1 MTKWTEEQ
9 LRAINENDRNIIVS
23 AGAGSGK
30 TAVLT
35 ERVITKIKSGIKI
48 NELLVLT
55 FTKAAAKEMKERI
68 KKSLAKEEK
77 LKEQLDLIDGAYITT
92 FDSFS
97 LSIVK
102 KYHYLL
108 NIPKNVSLLNDT
120 VLEYKT
126 YEFLNE
132 IFNRLYEEENE
143 DFLSLI
149 EVFALKNENSLKKD
163 IIKISKNLD
172 LKEDKLKFLEEYPF
186 FSNQEKDFEEFKN
199 LVNSSKKY
207 LRNYL
212 EEISFLAGE
221 ELYQEMELAVNKVL
235 DASYDELVNL
245 NYADLGF
252 PRTPNNADEE
262 LKFLKAKIKEEL
274 ENILHKYC
282 NYSKDEHFNLN
293 KNSSKYIKIIIDII
307 KELELKLQEFKKEH
321 NKYSFTDIAKMS
333 IELVSNFPDAKEE
346 LKNQFK
352 EIMLD
357 EYQDTSDLQEILIG
371 LISDNNVYMVG
382 DIKQSI
388 YQFRNANPDIFKD
401 KYQSYLEDEEKG
413 LKIDLN
419 KNFRSRREVID
430 DINLIFSKLMT
441 LDLGGADY
449 QKNQEMIFGNLNY
462 DSNVTK
468 EKRNLRILN
477 YENKEKYYSDEEIEI
492 FTILRDIEDKIKNKY
507 QVLDKETNKLRD
519 ITYAD
524 IAILIDR
531 SKSFDLYKK
540 IFEHHQ
546 IPLNKYTK
554 TSVLESNEILLIK
567 NLLILLNKLE
577 NKEYD
582 NKFRYAY
589 VSIARS
595 YLSSISD
602 NDIYHSLNNNQIFE
616 SSIIK
621 TLREIDPNK
630 YTVYQL
636 LERLIQDFNF
646 YEKTVL
652 VADINERTYKLNFLL
667 DIAKELDDLSYDY
680 NDLISIIET
689 SLKEEFKME
698 IEISPLSIN
707 SVKIMTIHHSK
718 GLEYPLVYLSS
729 LNKEFNRQELRDT
742 ILYSKDYGIIL
753 PVLDEAYH
761 YSFYKDLY
769 THKYNLDLISE
780 RIRLFY
786 VAMSRAKEQL
796 ILVTSFKKDC
806 NDLGKA
812 KSFLDFLAYSK
823 DSLNDFLSEI
833 DLNSLALNRSYQN
846 INKFNYLNY
855 IDSEE
860 SLEIDEYQ
868 DEIKLKDSLNYS
880 KVNLRV
886 LSDEDIRNIDE
897 GNRLHYLLETIDLK
911 NPKLENLELA
921 DQALVKNFLAQDLNL
936 QEAKIYQEYEF
947 ILDDESRRYG
957 VIDLLLE
964 YENEFRIID
973 YKLKNTKDEAYL
985 KQLNGYKEYIQT
997 KTDKAVSI
1005 YLYSILDNE
1014 LLKLD

>member
-126 YEFLNE
+126 HEFIND

-207 LRNYL
+207 LCNYL

-235 DASYDELVNL
+235 DASYDELVSL

-252 PRTPNNADEE
+252 PKTPNNADEE

-274 ENILHKYC
+274 ENILHKYSQ
-282 NYSKDEHFNLN
+282 YSKDEHFSLN

-823 DSLNDFLSEI
+823 DSLNDFLSEVN
-833 DLNSLALNRSYQN
+833 LNSLALNRSYQN

-860 SLEIDEYQ
+860 SLGIDEYQ

-911 NPKLENLELA
+911 NPKLEKLELA

>member
-274 ENILHKYC
+274 ENILHKYSQ
-282 NYSKDEHFNLN
+282 YSKDEHFNLN